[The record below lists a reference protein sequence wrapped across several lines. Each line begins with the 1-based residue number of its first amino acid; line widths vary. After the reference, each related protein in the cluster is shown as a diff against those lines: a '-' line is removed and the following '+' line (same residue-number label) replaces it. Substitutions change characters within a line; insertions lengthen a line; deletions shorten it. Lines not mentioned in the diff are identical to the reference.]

1 MSEFNIEKL
10 YETRDSYLNI
20 LKQVSFQL
28 MMDPTD
34 DEIKQFKEI
43 KTIIYVYNKK
53 HKKHFKDTDLKG
65 VKLIEGGKTRHES
78 TYNALNYLIKK
89 KKAL

>member
-43 KTIIYVYNKK
+43 EKNTLDNLNKIQQEISQILSK
-53 HKKHFKDTDLKG
+53 
-65 VKLIEGGKTRHES
+65 
-78 TYNALNYLIKK
+78 NQN
-89 KKAL
+89 

>member
-10 YETRDSYLNI
+10 FETRDSYLNI

-34 DEIKQFKEI
+34 DEIKQFKELE
-43 KTIIYVYNKK
+43 KNTLDNLNKIQQEISK
-53 HKKHFKDTDLKG
+53 ILS
-65 VKLIEGGKTRHES
+65 E
-78 TYNALNYLIKK
+78 NQN
-89 KKAL
+89 

>member
-1 MSEFNIEKL
+1 MSEFVIEKL

-34 DEIKQFKEI
+34 DEIKQFKELE
-43 KTIIYVYNKK
+43 KNTLDK
-53 HKKHFKDTDLKG
+53 FKQNT
-65 VKLIEGGKTRHES
+65 TR
-78 TYNALNYLIKK
+78 NF
-89 KKAL
+89 

>member
-10 YETRDSYLNI
+10 FETRDSYLNI

-43 KTIIYVYNKK
+43 EKNTLDNLNKIQQEISQILPK
-53 HKKHFKDTDLKG
+53 
-65 VKLIEGGKTRHES
+65 
-78 TYNALNYLIKK
+78 NQN
-89 KKAL
+89 

>member
-1 MSEFNIEKL
+1 MSEFVIEKL

-28 MMDPTD
+28 MMEPTD

-43 KTIIYVYNKK
+43 EKNTLDNLNKIQQEISQILSK
-53 HKKHFKDTDLKG
+53 
-65 VKLIEGGKTRHES
+65 
-78 TYNALNYLIKK
+78 N
-89 KKAL
+89 

>member
-1 MSEFNIEKL
+1 MSEFVIEKL

-43 KTIIYVYNKK
+43 EKNTLDNLNKIQQEISQISSK
-53 HKKHFKDTDLKG
+53 
-65 VKLIEGGKTRHES
+65 
-78 TYNALNYLIKK
+78 NQN
-89 KKAL
+89 

>member
-1 MSEFNIEKL
+1 MSEFVIEKL

-34 DEIKQFKEI
+34 DEIKQFKELE
-43 KTIIYVYNKK
+43 KSTLDNLNKIQLEISQILSK
-53 HKKHFKDTDLKG
+53 
-65 VKLIEGGKTRHES
+65 
-78 TYNALNYLIKK
+78 NQN
-89 KKAL
+89 

>member
-1 MSEFNIEKL
+1 MSEFVIDKL

-43 KTIIYVYNKK
+43 EKNTLDNLNKIQQEISQILSK
-53 HKKHFKDTDLKG
+53 NTK
-65 VKLIEGGKTRHES
+65 
-78 TYNALNYLIKK
+78 
-89 KKAL
+89 

>member
-28 MMDPTD
+28 MTDPTD

-43 KTIIYVYNKK
+43 EKSTLDNLNKIQQEISQILSK
-53 HKKHFKDTDLKG
+53 
-65 VKLIEGGKTRHES
+65 
-78 TYNALNYLIKK
+78 NQN
-89 KKAL
+89 

>member
-1 MSEFNIEKL
+1 MSEFIIEKL

-34 DEIKQFKEI
+34 DEIKQFKELE
-43 KTIIYVYNKK
+43 KNTLNNLNKIQQEISQILSK
-53 HKKHFKDTDLKG
+53 
-65 VKLIEGGKTRHES
+65 
-78 TYNALNYLIKK
+78 NQN
-89 KKAL
+89 

>member
-1 MSEFNIEKL
+1 MSEFVLEKL

-43 KTIIYVYNKK
+43 EKNTLDNLNKIQQEISQILSK
-53 HKKHFKDTDLKG
+53 
-65 VKLIEGGKTRHES
+65 
-78 TYNALNYLIKK
+78 NQN
-89 KKAL
+89 

>member
-10 YETRDSYLNI
+10 FETRDSYLNI

-28 MMDPTD
+28 MTDPTD

-43 KTIIYVYNKK
+43 EKNTLDNLNKIQQEISQILSK
-53 HKKHFKDTDLKG
+53 
-65 VKLIEGGKTRHES
+65 
-78 TYNALNYLIKK
+78 NQN
-89 KKAL
+89 